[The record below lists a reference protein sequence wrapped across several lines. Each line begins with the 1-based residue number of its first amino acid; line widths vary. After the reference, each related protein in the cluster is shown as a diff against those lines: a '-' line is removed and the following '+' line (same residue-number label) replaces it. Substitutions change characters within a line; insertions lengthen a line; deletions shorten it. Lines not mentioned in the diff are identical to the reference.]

1 MKAVA
6 IACLLISMHIVASS
20 SSYIMINFNHL
31 SYNFL
36 LVDVHAE
43 LGARLLSGEEEVLED
58 PPHGFVSPDHGAAHQ
73 EVGAGQPPH
82 VLHTLTVSPTDNWCS
97 WSNTILNILNI
108 CPHSQCCCCCERK
121 VVFCIPLWMSKWWSA
136 PRRCCCCCDST
147 TAPLLGTSTDWHSHS
162 TPHFGHSVAD
172 RRCPCQH
179 PKWLYQH
186 ILCSK
191 AWVEKRIS
199 TPAV

>member
-1 MKAVA
+1 
-6 IACLLISMHIVASS
+6 
-20 SSYIMINFNHL
+20 MINFNHL

-43 LGARLLSGEEEVLED
+43 LGARLLSGEEVVLED

-108 CPHSQCCCCCERK
+108 CPHSYSCCCERK
-121 VVFCIPLWMSKWWSA
+121 VVFCIPYECQSGGQLRAAAVVVVVVVATRPPHHFW
-136 PRRCCCCCDST
+136 
-147 TAPLLGTSTDWHSHS
+147 APLLTDTLNLLHTSDTQLPPGAAPVNIP
-162 TPHFGHSVAD
+162 TLIV
-172 RRCPCQH
+172 
-179 PKWLYQH
+179 
-186 ILCSK
+186 I
-191 AWVEKRIS
+191 IS
-199 TPAV
+199 TYSVFKSLGGKNNF